1 MTSEPN
7 EEWLYEIIPQKQ
19 AEEMSARME
28 RIYEDETTMFNIVLS
43 APRSSAIELCK
54 TFNQAMEGDYMAAI
68 SVIHFVGNVVML
80 IEEELYEDGID
91 PNQP

>member
-1 MTSEPN
+1 MTSESN

-43 APRSSAIELCK
+43 APRSSAIDLCR

-68 SVIHFVGNVVML
+68 YIIHFVGNVVAL
-80 IEEELYEDGID
+80 IEEELQEDGID